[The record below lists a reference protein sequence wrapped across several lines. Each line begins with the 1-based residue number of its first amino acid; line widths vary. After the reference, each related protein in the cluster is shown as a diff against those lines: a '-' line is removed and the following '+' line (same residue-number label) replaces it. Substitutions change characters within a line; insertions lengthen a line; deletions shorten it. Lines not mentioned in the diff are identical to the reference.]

1 MLAQVSHAKAA
12 HNTCASGGQYVFIGN
27 LIYYLY
33 NCFSL
38 CFKMKNQI
46 IIKKLGVGIRKLRKI
61 RDIKVA
67 VLAQKLGYLS
77 VEAYLKLERGEKND
91 IGIVHLLAICEELN
105 CSISNLFILSGLTD
119 NLFNKEITSWSQFL
133 DSLTDVPA
141 ERKEKI
147 LELLNTLN
155 FSQSVT

>member
-1 MLAQVSHAKAA
+1 
-12 HNTCASGGQYVFIGN
+12 
-27 LIYYLY
+27 
-33 NCFSL
+33 
-38 CFKMKNQI
+38 MKNQI